1 MNRYENRMDKK
12 VTTYGADG
20 QSVSYTKL
28 SSGDG
33 KLTVTQVDGST
44 TEISAS
50 EKAAKDGSS
59 LSEAKRA
66 LKDTNKTLSNYFLKS
81 KSQEY

>member
-50 EKAAKDGSS
+50 EKAAKDGSG

-66 LKDTNKTLSNYFLKS
+66 LKDTNKTLSKYFLKS

>member
-1 MNRYENRMDKK
+1 MDKK

-33 KLTVTQVDGST
+33 KLTVPQVDGST

>member
-1 MNRYENRMDKK
+1 MDKK